1 MNEETTTYRVGVLN
15 DPHNV
20 GKSARTPALAKFAAR
35 DVDRSECL
43 VLERTKWEEKDG
55 RLRPVWTVID
65 DAEHQV
71 GEWKLGVFQETQF
84 E

>member
-1 MNEETTTYRVGVLN
+1 MSEDTITYRVGVLN

-35 DVDRSECL
+35 DVAREDCL

-65 DAEHQV
+65 DAEHRP
-71 GEWKLGVFQETQF
+71 GEWNLGIYEEPEFS
-84 E
+84 